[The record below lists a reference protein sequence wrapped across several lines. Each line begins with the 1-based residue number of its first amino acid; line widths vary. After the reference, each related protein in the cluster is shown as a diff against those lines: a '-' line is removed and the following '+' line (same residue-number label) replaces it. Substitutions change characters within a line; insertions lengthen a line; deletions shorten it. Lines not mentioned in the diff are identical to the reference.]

1 MPIGSPEL
9 NDLVQ
14 KVVTDRG
21 FDLEDVVVRRRD
33 GRDEFSVVVDRDGGS
48 DLDVLAELSTEIGEV
63 LDAVPALADAA
74 YTLEVTSP
82 GIDRP
87 LTAPRHWRRALGRRV
102 RIERDGSDAV
112 VGRVGQ
118 VSGDDVAIVVNHK
131 GRLAVETVGF
141 DSVTR
146 AVVQVEFSRPS
157 VAELEMCGLGPDE
170 IAARRADA
178 ER

>member
-1 MPIGSPEL
+1 M
-9 NDLVQ
+9 
-14 KVVTDRG
+14 
-21 FDLEDVVVRRRD
+21 
-33 GRDEFSVVVDRDGGS
+33 
-48 DLDVLAELSTEIGEV
+48 

-178 ER
+178 GH